1 MERHLTSRRLR
12 SWLRSELDS
21 RGLGSVLLVALL
33 AGCSSS
39 SSPGASG
46 GSGGSSSGAA
56 GGSTSATGGQ
66 TPVGGST
73 SLAGATATG
82 GSSSPGGTTAGIG
95 GAGGAATGG
104 STVTS
109 GGGLT
114 AGGTTARGGATST
127 GGVTPT
133 GGSASGGISVAGGTT
148 STGGTVITGLCC
160 SCNSAG
166 RGCGTTSTGG
176 TVITGGTTRTGGTT
190 ATGGNTATG
199 GVTSTGGNSA
209 TGGSSRGGGATS
221 TGGAATGGATSTA
234 GTTSACGASGATYDT
249 SAVTTVC
256 PGAVPAGITSAFC
269 NCVNEGP
276 GFKTGAFSVANNVWG
291 SGPGPECVWATTS
304 TLWGVTANH
313 PQTSGVK
320 SYPNIGLSPRLLIS
334 GINTYTSSFDITVPG
349 NVGSWEAAYDMWV
362 KAPTGNTRIE
372 LMVWMYT
379 YQTGPISSIVASTK
393 PTIGDYTWTVHYG
406 SNGSNATISLVNTNP
421 STGATANVTSGT
433 IDVKGILDWLI
444 ANNTTQYGQFD
455 NTWTLDQV
463 QWGFEI
469 SGDGG
474 ATQEF
479 INNCFSVSS
488 T

>member
-1 MERHLTSRRLR
+1 MGGMTS
-12 SWLRSELDS
+12 S
-21 RGLGSVLLVALL
+21 GGN
-33 AGCSSS
+33 
-39 SSPGASG
+39 ASG
-46 GSGGSSSGAA
+46 GVSSA
-56 GGSTSATGGQ
+56 GGISSVGGTVKTGG
-66 TPVGGST
+66 TPST
-73 SLAGATATG
+73 
-82 GSSSPGGTTAGIG
+82 GGTTA
-95 GAGGAATGG
+95 AGGTAATGGNSATGG
-104 STVTS
+104 ST
-109 GGGLT
+109 
-114 AGGTTARGGATST
+114 R
-127 GGVTPT
+127 T
-133 GGSASGGISVAGGTT
+133 GGS
-148 STGGTVITGLCC
+148 
-160 SCNSAG
+160 
-166 RGCGTTSTGG
+166 
-176 TVITGGTTRTGGTT
+176 
-190 ATGGNTATG
+190 
-199 GVTSTGGNSA
+199 TSTGGNSA
-209 TGGSSRGGGATS
+209 TGGSTRTGGSTS

-234 GTTSACGASGATYDT
+234 GTTSACGSSGATYDS

-320 SYPNIGLSPRLLIS
+320 SYPNIGLSPKLLIS
-334 GINTYTSSFDITVPG
+334 GIKTYTSSFDITVPG
-349 NVGSWEAAYDMWV
+349 NVGSWEAAYDMWLRT
-362 KAPTGNTRIE
+362 PGGGNTRIE

-379 YQTGPISSIVASTK
+379 YKTGPISSIVASTK

-421 STGATANVTSGT
+421 TTGTTANVTSGT

-474 ATQEF
+474 STQEF
-479 INNCFSVSS
+479 VNNCFSVSS
-488 T
+488 S

>member
-1 MERHLTSRRLR
+1 MERYLRQLRNRLQGD
-12 SWLRSELDS
+12 LNL
-21 RGLGSVLLVALL
+21 RGLGSVLLVAVL

-39 SSPGASG
+39 GSPDASG
-46 GSGGSSSGAA
+46 GSGGGAGSVA
-56 GGSTSATGGQ
+56 SPGGSANGGQ
-66 TPVGGST
+66 TSAGGTT
-73 SLAGATATG
+73 SLAGATVTG
-82 GSSSPGGTTAGIG
+82 GSNAPGGVTTGGSTATSSGGLASAGTTAQGGTTTMGGMTSSGGNASGGVSSAGGISSVGGTVKTGGTPSTGGTTA
-95 GAGGAATGG
+95 AGGTAATGGNSATGG
-104 STVTS
+104 ST
-109 GGGLT
+109 
-114 AGGTTARGGATST
+114 R
-127 GGVTPT
+127 T
-133 GGSASGGISVAGGTT
+133 GGS
-148 STGGTVITGLCC
+148 
-160 SCNSAG
+160 
-166 RGCGTTSTGG
+166 
-176 TVITGGTTRTGGTT
+176 
-190 ATGGNTATG
+190 
-199 GVTSTGGNSA
+199 TSTGGNSA
-209 TGGSSRGGGATS
+209 TGGSTRTGGSTS

-234 GTTSACGASGATYDT
+234 GTTSACGSSGATYDS

-320 SYPNIGLSPRLLIS
+320 SYPNIGLSPKLLIS
-334 GINTYTSSFDITVPG
+334 GIKTYTSSFDITVPG
-349 NVGSWEAAYDMWV
+349 NVGSWEAAYDMWLRT
-362 KAPTGNTRIE
+362 PGGGNTRIE

-379 YQTGPISSIVASTK
+379 YKTGPISSVVATTK

-474 ATQEF
+474 STQEF

>member
-1 MERHLTSRRLR
+1 MERYLRQLRNRLQGD
-12 SWLRSELDS
+12 LNL
-21 RGLGSVLLVALL
+21 RGLGSVLLVAVL

-39 SSPGASG
+39 GSPDASG
-46 GSGGSSSGAA
+46 GSGGGAGSVA
-56 GGSTSATGGQ
+56 SPGGSANGGQ
-66 TPVGGST
+66 TSAGGTT
-73 SLAGATATG
+73 SLAGATVTG
-82 GSSSPGGTTAGIG
+82 GSNAPGGVTTGGSTATSSGGLASAGTTAQGGTTTMGGMTSSGGNASGGVSSAGGISSVGGTVKTGGTPSTGGTTA
-95 GAGGAATGG
+95 AGGTAATGGNSATGG
-104 STVTS
+104 ST
-109 GGGLT
+109 
-114 AGGTTARGGATST
+114 R
-127 GGVTPT
+127 T
-133 GGSASGGISVAGGTT
+133 GGS
-148 STGGTVITGLCC
+148 
-160 SCNSAG
+160 
-166 RGCGTTSTGG
+166 
-176 TVITGGTTRTGGTT
+176 
-190 ATGGNTATG
+190 
-199 GVTSTGGNSA
+199 TSTGGNSA
-209 TGGSSRGGGATS
+209 TGGSTRTGGSTS

-234 GTTSACGASGATYDT
+234 GTTSACGSSGATYDS

-320 SYPNIGLSPRLLIS
+320 SYPNIGLSPKLLIS
-334 GINTYTSSFDITVPG
+334 GIKTYTSSFDITVPG
-349 NVGSWEAAYDMWV
+349 NVGSWEAAYDMWLRT
-362 KAPTGNTRIE
+362 PGGGNTRIE

-379 YQTGPISSIVASTK
+379 YKTGPISSIVASTK

-421 STGATANVTSGT
+421 TTGTTANVTSGT

-474 ATQEF
+474 STQEF
-479 INNCFSVSS
+479 VNNCFSVSS
-488 T
+488 S

>member
-1 MERHLTSRRLR
+1 MERYLRQLRNRLQGD
-12 SWLRSELDS
+12 LNL
-21 RGLGSVLLVALL
+21 RGLGSVLLVAVL

-39 SSPGASG
+39 GSPDASG
-46 GSGGSSSGAA
+46 GSGGGAGSVA
-56 GGSTSATGGQ
+56 SPGGSANGGQ
-66 TPVGGST
+66 TSAGGTT
-73 SLAGATATG
+73 SLAGATVTG
-82 GSSSPGGTTAGIG
+82 GSNAPGGVTTGGSTATSSGGLASAGTTAQGGTTTMGGMTSSGGNASGGVSSAGGISSVGGTVKTGGTPSTGGTTA
-95 GAGGAATGG
+95 AGGTAATGGNSATGG
-104 STVTS
+104 ST
-109 GGGLT
+109 
-114 AGGTTARGGATST
+114 R
-127 GGVTPT
+127 T
-133 GGSASGGISVAGGTT
+133 GGS
-148 STGGTVITGLCC
+148 
-160 SCNSAG
+160 
-166 RGCGTTSTGG
+166 
-176 TVITGGTTRTGGTT
+176 
-190 ATGGNTATG
+190 
-199 GVTSTGGNSA
+199 TSTGGNSA
-209 TGGSSRGGGATS
+209 TGGSTRTGGSTS

-234 GTTSACGASGATYDT
+234 GTTSACGSSGATYDS

-320 SYPNIGLSPRLLIS
+320 SYPNIGLSPKLLIS
-334 GINTYTSSFDITVPG
+334 GIKTYTSSFDITVPG
-349 NVGSWEAAYDMWV
+349 NVGSWEAAYDMWLRT
-362 KAPTGNTRIE
+362 PGGGNTRIE

-379 YQTGPISSIVASTK
+379 YKTGPISSVVATTK

-474 ATQEF
+474 STQEF
-479 INNCFSVSS
+479 VNNCFSVSS
-488 T
+488 S

>member
-1 MERHLTSRRLR
+1 MERYLRQLRNRLQGD
-12 SWLRSELDS
+12 LNL
-21 RGLGSVLLVALL
+21 RGLGSVLLVAVL

-39 SSPGASG
+39 GSPDASG
-46 GSGGSSSGAA
+46 GSGGGAGSVA
-56 GGSTSATGGQ
+56 SPGGSANGGQ
-66 TPVGGST
+66 TSAGGTT
-73 SLAGATATG
+73 SLAGATVTG
-82 GSSSPGGTTAGIG
+82 GSNAPGGVTTGGSTATSSGGLASAGTTAQGGTTTMGGMTSSGGNASGGVSSAGGISSVGGTVKTGGTPSTGGTTA
-95 GAGGAATGG
+95 AGGTAATGGNSATGG
-104 STVTS
+104 ST
-109 GGGLT
+109 
-114 AGGTTARGGATST
+114 R
-127 GGVTPT
+127 T
-133 GGSASGGISVAGGTT
+133 GGS
-148 STGGTVITGLCC
+148 
-160 SCNSAG
+160 
-166 RGCGTTSTGG
+166 
-176 TVITGGTTRTGGTT
+176 
-190 ATGGNTATG
+190 
-199 GVTSTGGNSA
+199 TSTGGNSA
-209 TGGSSRGGGATS
+209 TGGSTRTGGSTS

-234 GTTSACGASGATYDT
+234 GTTSACGSSGATYDS

-320 SYPNIGLSPRLLIS
+320 SYPNIGLSPKLLIS
-334 GINTYTSSFDITVPG
+334 GIKTYTSSFDITVPG
-349 NVGSWEAAYDMWV
+349 NVGSWEAAYDMWLRT
-362 KAPTGNTRIE
+362 PGGGNTRIE

-379 YQTGPISSIVASTK
+379 YKTGPISSIVASTK

-421 STGATANVTSGT
+421 TTGTTANVTSGT

-444 ANNTTQYGQFD
+444 ANNTTQYGKFD

-474 ATQEF
+474 STQEF
-479 INNCFSVSS
+479 VNNCFSVSS
-488 T
+488 S

>member
-1 MERHLTSRRLR
+1 MERYLTSRRLR
-12 SWLRSELDS
+12 SWLRNELDS

-33 AGCSSS
+33 VGCSSS

-46 GSGGSSSGAA
+46 GSGGNSSSVA

-66 TPVGGST
+66 TPVGGAT
-73 SLAGATATG
+73 SLAGATATV
-82 GSSSPGGTTAGIG
+82 GSSNPGGTTTGTG
-95 GAGGAATGG
+95 GTTAAGGGGVTTSATTGG
-104 STVTS
+104 STTTS

-114 AGGTTARGGATST
+114 AGGTTAGGGATRT
-127 GGVTPT
+127 GGGAPT
-133 GGSASGGISVAGGTT
+133 GGSASGGFSSAGG
-148 STGGTVITGLCC
+148 
-160 SCNSAG
+160 A
-166 RGCGTTSTGG
+166 TSTGG
-176 TVITGGTTRTGGTT
+176 TVITGGTGTGG
-190 ATGGNTATG
+190 A
-199 GVTSTGGNSA
+199 TSTGGNSA

-221 TGGAATGGATSTA
+221 TGGNSAAGGSSRAGGATSTGGAATGGAATGGATSTA

-334 GINTYTSSFDITVPG
+334 GIKTYSSSFDITVPG

-379 YQTGPISSIVASTK
+379 YKTGPISSIVATTK

-406 SNGSNATISLVNTNP
+406 SNGSNATISLVNT
-421 STGATANVTSGT
+421 SASGATANVTSGT

-455 NTWTLDQV
+455 DTWTLDQV

-474 ATQEF
+474 APQEF

>member
-1 MERHLTSRRLR
+1 
-12 SWLRSELDS
+12 
-21 RGLGSVLLVALL
+21 
-33 AGCSSS
+33 
-39 SSPGASG
+39 
-46 GSGGSSSGAA
+46 
-56 GGSTSATGGQ
+56 
-66 TPVGGST
+66 
-73 SLAGATATG
+73 
-82 GSSSPGGTTAGIG
+82 
-95 GAGGAATGG
+95 
-104 STVTS
+104 
-109 GGGLT
+109 
-114 AGGTTARGGATST
+114 
-127 GGVTPT
+127 
-133 GGSASGGISVAGGTT
+133 
-148 STGGTVITGLCC
+148 
-160 SCNSAG
+160 
-166 RGCGTTSTGG
+166 
-176 TVITGGTTRTGGTT
+176 
-190 ATGGNTATG
+190 
-199 GVTSTGGNSA
+199 
-209 TGGSSRGGGATS
+209 
-221 TGGAATGGATSTA
+221 
-234 GTTSACGASGATYDT
+234 
-249 SAVTTVC
+249 
-256 PGAVPAGITSAFC
+256 VPAGITSAFC

-276 GFKTGAFSVANNVWG
+276 GFKTGAFTVANNVWG
-291 SGPGPECVWATTS
+291 SGPGPECVWATST

-379 YQTGPISSIVASTK
+379 YQTGPISSIVATTK

-406 SNGSNATISLVNTNP
+406 SNGSNATISLVNTSP
-421 STGATANVTSGT
+421 STGKTANVTSGT

-474 ATQEF
+474 STQEF

>member
-1 MERHLTSRRLR
+1 MERYLRQLRNRLQGD
-12 SWLRSELDS
+12 LNL
-21 RGLGSVLLVALL
+21 RGLGSVLLVAVL

-39 SSPGASG
+39 GSPDASG
-46 GSGGSSSGAA
+46 GSGGGAGSVA
-56 GGSTSATGGQ
+56 SPGGSANGGQ
-66 TPVGGST
+66 TSAGGTT
-73 SLAGATATG
+73 SLAGATVTG
-82 GSSSPGGTTAGIG
+82 GSNAPGGVTTGGSTATSSGGLASAGTTAQGGTTTMGGMTSSGGNASGGVSSAGGISSVGGTVKTGGTPSTGGTTA
-95 GAGGAATGG
+95 AGGTAATGGNSATGG
-104 STVTS
+104 ST
-109 GGGLT
+109 
-114 AGGTTARGGATST
+114 R
-127 GGVTPT
+127 T
-133 GGSASGGISVAGGTT
+133 GGS
-148 STGGTVITGLCC
+148 
-160 SCNSAG
+160 
-166 RGCGTTSTGG
+166 
-176 TVITGGTTRTGGTT
+176 
-190 ATGGNTATG
+190 
-199 GVTSTGGNSA
+199 TSTGGNSA
-209 TGGSSRGGGATS
+209 TGGSTRTGGSTS

-234 GTTSACGASGATYDT
+234 GTTSACGSSGATYDS

-320 SYPNIGLSPRLLIS
+320 SYPNIGLSPKLLIS
-334 GINTYTSSFDITVPG
+334 GIKTYTSSFDITVPG
-349 NVGSWEAAYDMWV
+349 NVGSWEAAYDMWLRT
-362 KAPTGNTRIE
+362 PGGGNTRIE

-379 YQTGPISSIVASTK
+379 YKTGPISSIVASTK

-421 STGATANVTSGT
+421 TTGTTANVTSGT

-474 ATQEF
+474 STQEF

-488 T
+488 S

>member
-1 MERHLTSRRLR
+1 MERYLRQLRNRLQGD
-12 SWLRSELDS
+12 LNL
-21 RGLGSVLLVALL
+21 RGLGSVLLVAVL

-39 SSPGASG
+39 GSPDASG
-46 GSGGSSSGAA
+46 GSGGGAGSVA
-56 GGSTSATGGQ
+56 SPGGSANGGQ
-66 TPVGGST
+66 TSAGGTT
-73 SLAGATATG
+73 SLAGATVTG
-82 GSSSPGGTTAGIG
+82 GSNAPGGVTTGGSTATSSGGLASAGTTAQGGTTTMGGMTSSGGNASGGVSSAGGISSVGGTVKTGGTPSTGGTTA
-95 GAGGAATGG
+95 AGGTAATGGNSATGG
-104 STVTS
+104 ST
-109 GGGLT
+109 
-114 AGGTTARGGATST
+114 R
-127 GGVTPT
+127 T
-133 GGSASGGISVAGGTT
+133 GGS
-148 STGGTVITGLCC
+148 
-160 SCNSAG
+160 
-166 RGCGTTSTGG
+166 
-176 TVITGGTTRTGGTT
+176 
-190 ATGGNTATG
+190 
-199 GVTSTGGNSA
+199 TSTGGNSA
-209 TGGSSRGGGATS
+209 TGGSTRTGGSTS

-234 GTTSACGASGATYDT
+234 GTTSACGSSGATYDS

-304 TLWGVTANH
+304 TLWGVTVNH

-320 SYPNIGLSPRLLIS
+320 SYPNIGLSPKLLIS
-334 GINTYTSSFDITVPG
+334 GIKTYTSSFDITVPG
-349 NVGSWEAAYDMWV
+349 NVGSWEAAYDMWLRT
-362 KAPTGNTRIE
+362 PGGGNTRIE

-379 YQTGPISSIVASTK
+379 YKTGPISSIVASTK

-421 STGATANVTSGT
+421 TTGTTANVTSGT

-474 ATQEF
+474 STQEF
-479 INNCFSVSS
+479 VNNCFSVSS
-488 T
+488 S

>member
-1 MERHLTSRRLR
+1 MERYLRQLRNRLQGD
-12 SWLRSELDS
+12 LNL
-21 RGLGSVLLVALL
+21 RGLGSVLLVAVL

-39 SSPGASG
+39 GSPDASG
-46 GSGGSSSGAA
+46 GSGGGAGSVA
-56 GGSTSATGGQ
+56 SPGGSANGGQ
-66 TPVGGST
+66 TSAGGTT
-73 SLAGATATG
+73 SLAGATVTG
-82 GSSSPGGTTAGIG
+82 GSNAPGGVTTGGSTATSSGGLASAGTTAQGGTTTMGGMTSSGGNASGGVSSAGGISSVGGTVKTGGTPSTGGTTA
-95 GAGGAATGG
+95 AGGTAATGGNSATGG
-104 STVTS
+104 ST
-109 GGGLT
+109 
-114 AGGTTARGGATST
+114 R
-127 GGVTPT
+127 T
-133 GGSASGGISVAGGTT
+133 GGS
-148 STGGTVITGLCC
+148 
-160 SCNSAG
+160 
-166 RGCGTTSTGG
+166 
-176 TVITGGTTRTGGTT
+176 
-190 ATGGNTATG
+190 
-199 GVTSTGGNSA
+199 TSTGGNSA
-209 TGGSSRGGGATS
+209 TGGSTRTGGSTS

-234 GTTSACGASGATYDT
+234 GTTSACGSSGATYDS

-276 GFKTGAFSVANNVWG
+276 GFKTGAFTVANNVWG
-291 SGPGPECVWATTS
+291 SGPGPECVWATSS

-349 NVGSWEAAYDMWV
+349 NVGSWEAAYDMWLRT
-362 KAPTGNTRIE
+362 PGGGNTRIE

-379 YQTGPISSIVASTK
+379 YKTGPISSIVASTK

-421 STGATANVTSGT
+421 TTGTTANVTSGT

-474 ATQEF
+474 STQEF
-479 INNCFSVSS
+479 VNNCFSVSS
-488 T
+488 S

>member
-1 MERHLTSRRLR
+1 MERYLRQLRNRLQGD
-12 SWLRSELDS
+12 LNL
-21 RGLGSVLLVALL
+21 RGLGSVLLVAVL

-39 SSPGASG
+39 GSPDASG
-46 GSGGSSSGAA
+46 GSGGGAGSVA
-56 GGSTSATGGQ
+56 SPGGSANGGQ
-66 TPVGGST
+66 TSAGGTT
-73 SLAGATATG
+73 SLAGATVTG
-82 GSSSPGGTTAGIG
+82 GSNAPGGVTTGGSTATSSGGLASAGTTAQGGTTTMGGMTSSGGNASGGVSSAGGISSVGGTVKTGGTPSTGGTTA
-95 GAGGAATGG
+95 AGGTAATGGNSATGG
-104 STVTS
+104 ST
-109 GGGLT
+109 
-114 AGGTTARGGATST
+114 R
-127 GGVTPT
+127 T
-133 GGSASGGISVAGGTT
+133 GGS
-148 STGGTVITGLCC
+148 
-160 SCNSAG
+160 
-166 RGCGTTSTGG
+166 
-176 TVITGGTTRTGGTT
+176 
-190 ATGGNTATG
+190 
-199 GVTSTGGNSA
+199 TSTGGNSA
-209 TGGSSRGGGATS
+209 TGGSTRTGGSTS

-234 GTTSACGASGATYDT
+234 GTTSACGSSGATYDS

-320 SYPNIGLSPRLLIS
+320 SYPNIGLSPKLLIS
-334 GINTYTSSFDITVPG
+334 GIKTYTSSFDITVPG
-349 NVGSWEAAYDMWV
+349 NVGSWEAAYDIWLRT
-362 KAPTGNTRIE
+362 PGGGNTRIE
-372 LMVWMYT
+372 LMIWMYT
-379 YQTGPISSIVASTK
+379 YKTGPISSIVASTK

-421 STGATANVTSGT
+421 TTGTTANVTSGT

-474 ATQEF
+474 STQEF
-479 INNCFSVSS
+479 VNNCFSVSS
-488 T
+488 S